1 MTPTFSATGATPA
14 AAAVAA
20 AVAVFHDVG
29 VHVHVLCYFFAF
41 LEAQVLEIV
50 LQKAFAFCLF
60 PSTNAIDIVPLVQ
73 IWKSSSVRPEEL
85 VKR

>member
-1 MTPTFSATGATPA
+1 MW
-14 AAAVAA
+14 VY
-20 AVAVFHDVG
+20 
-29 VHVHVLCYFFAF
+29 VLCYFFAF